1 MSDRR
6 FKLACRMLRMG
17 ETPGFGGFSDP
28 LPGQKKG
35 ESPIDWLVRL
45 RLAKNTH
52 LAAEML
58 IVGQDLTETLAELE
72 SNPDIRDALK

>member
-6 FKLACRMLRMG
+6 FKLACRMLRASP
-17 ETPGFGGFSDP
+17 TPGFGGYSDP

-45 RLAKNTH
+45 GLAKNTH

-58 IVGQDLTETLAELE
+58 IVGQGFAQTLAELA
-72 SNPDIRDALK
+72 SDPDIKDALK